1 MEGYLG
7 HIQSPEF
14 KKDYPQDKIYLDVVL
29 QEVPNQLI
37 LRLLYKCIPWCE
49 ECGATL
55 ESCSK
60 GNIYISEKLKT
71 NSKHTP

>member
-37 LRLLYKCIPWCE
+37 LRLLYTSMFVEKIP
-49 ECGATL
+49 AL
-55 ESCSK
+55 
-60 GNIYISEKLKT
+60 IST
-71 NSKHTP
+71 

>member
-55 ESCSK
+55 RIMLQGE
-60 GNIYISEKLKT
+60 YIHLRET
-71 NSKHTP
+71 ED

>member
-37 LRLLYKCIPWCE
+37 LRLLYTSMFVEYGQNNFSIVSLVLSND
-49 ECGATL
+49 GRR
-55 ESCSK
+55 CS
-60 GNIYISEKLKT
+60 
-71 NSKHTP
+71 P